1 MKHLSISITWV
12 VFVAYLS
19 LLAGGAHGAVLCL
32 GENGHIAIEAAQ
44 NGSCSWILPG
54 FSLTD
59 PPSHKPV
66 ISGPAKQHCGPCVDF
81 DLSIMYSYRMTPPV
95 QKKFSPLQ
103 QKNSFSGTG
112 NVLFPETPQGIVL
125 SPAQFSEHRSAT
137 LQQTTVLL
145 I

>member
-1 MKHLSISITWV
+1 MKRLSISIAWA
-12 VFVAYLS
+12 VFVAYFS
-19 LLAGGAHGAVLCL
+19 LLMGGAHGAVLCL

-44 NGSCSWILPG
+44 NGSCNRTLPG

-66 ISGPAKQHCGPCVDF
+66 ISGSAKQHCGPCVDF
-81 DLSIMYSYRMTPPV
+81 DLSTMHSYRMTPPV

-103 QKNSFSGTG
+103 QKDSFSATG
-112 NVLFPETPQGIVL
+112 YALFSENPQRIVH
-125 SPAQFSEHRSAT
+125 SPAQFSRHSSAT
-137 LQQTTVLL
+137 LLQTTVLL

>member
-1 MKHLSISITWV
+1 MKRLSISITWA
-12 VFVAYLS
+12 VFVAYFS

-66 ISGPAKQHCGPCVDF
+66 ISGPAKQHGGPCVDF
-81 DLSIMYSYRMTPPV
+81 VLSTMHSYRMTAPV
-95 QKKFSPLQ
+95 QKKTSPLQ

-112 NVLFPETPQGIVL
+112 HALFSETPQGIVL
-125 SPAQFSEHRSAT
+125 SPAQFSKHSSAT
-137 LQQTTVLL
+137 LLQTTVLL

>member
-1 MKHLSISITWV
+1 MKRLSTSITWV
-12 VFVAYLS
+12 VFVAYFS

-66 ISGPAKQHCGPCVDF
+66 ISGPAKQHCGPCVDV
-81 DLSIMYSYRMTPPV
+81 DISTMHSYRMTPPV

-103 QKNSFSGTG
+103 QKNSFSATTY
-112 NVLFPETPQGIVL
+112 VLFSKTPQGIVL
-125 SPAQFSEHRSAT
+125 SAAQFSKDRSAT
-137 LQQTTVLL
+137 LLQTTILL

>member
-1 MKHLSISITWV
+1 MKRLSTSITWV
-12 VFVAYLS
+12 VFVAYFS

-66 ISGPAKQHCGPCVDF
+66 ISGPAKQHCGPCVDV
-81 DLSIMYSYRMTPPV
+81 DISTMHSYRMTPPV
-95 QKKFSPLQ
+95 QKKFSPMQ
-103 QKNSFSGTG
+103 QKDSFTATTYT
-112 NVLFPETPQGIVL
+112 LFSETPQGMVL
-125 SPAQFSEHRSAT
+125 SPAQFSKDRSAT
-137 LQQTTVLL
+137 LLQTTILL